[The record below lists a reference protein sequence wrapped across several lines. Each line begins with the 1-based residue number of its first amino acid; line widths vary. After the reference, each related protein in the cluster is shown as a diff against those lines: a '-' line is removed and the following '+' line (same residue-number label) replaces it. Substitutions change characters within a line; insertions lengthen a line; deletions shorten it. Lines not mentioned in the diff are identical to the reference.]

1 MELMTEEQL
10 DRYEAFRRSAIDKL
24 KIKRVCTCLLIS
36 WHALLDNWFVQVLQT
51 ITGHNVSVP
60 MVTVVRG
67 MAKVFV
73 GELVEAGEMSAV
85 AFHTSYKA
93 NSGLLPAARLVAH
106 EQGDL
111 GPLQPAHY
119 RAAYQQLNVQGKV
132 PHRSAPKRIR
142 L

>member
-1 MELMTEEQL
+1 M
-10 DRYEAFRRSAIDKL
+10 
-24 KIKRVCTCLLIS
+24 
-36 WHALLDNWFVQVLQT
+36 QVLQT

-60 MVTVVRG
+60 MVTVMRG

-73 GELVEAGEMSAV
+73 GELVEAGKGACSFCGSTLV
-85 AFHTSYKA
+85 LKQPQVSK
-93 NSGLLPAARLVAH
+93 LPAARLIAH
-106 EQGDL
+106 EQGDS

-119 RAAYQQLNVQGKV
+119 QAAYQQLHLQGKV